1 MKTFNL
7 EEFNKQYLKLSDD
20 TQDALKEL
28 SLLTG
33 KDVIFRVIDKTEGVG
48 HFKLKI
54 KLARN
59 FMENHIIII
68 NEDMIKD
75 KNDLHYY
82 IVHEVMHGL
91 RVFNA
96 EPTERTV
103 LSFDNANL
111 EILID
116 EVVKTMNKVVLN
128 NMDDYIVNN
137 YCNELITNINMMLY
151 NSSIDARI
159 ELQIYN
165 KYPNLRKLQKKVQK
179 EYIKELQ
186 AGFTNE
192 KVIKYTPTWILDRA
206 NLLNYCYLTKV
217 TPIIGKS
224 WTSKVNGKIDEKFK
238 EKVAELMF
246 YLDKEDKGQIS
257 DNETIL
263 EWSKILGMDKYTKL
277 RDFESVNY
285 DYLASN

>member
-7 EEFNKQYLKLSDD
+7 NEFNKQYLQLSDD
-20 TQDALKEL
+20 TRDALKEL
-28 SLLTG
+28 SLLTN
-33 KDVIFRVIDKTEGVG
+33 KEILFRIIDKTEGVG

-54 KLARN
+54 KLARK

-75 KNDLHYY
+75 KNDLQYL

-91 RVFNA
+91 RIFNA
-96 EPTERTV
+96 EPIDRKM
-103 LSFDNANL
+103 LSFDNSNL
-111 EILID
+111 EVLIE
-116 EVVKTMNKVVLN
+116 EVVKTMNKVVLS

-159 ELQIYN
+159 ELEIYN
-165 KYPNLRKLQKKVQK
+165 KYPSLRKLQKKVQK

-186 AGFTNE
+186 AGFVNE
-192 KVIKYTPTWILDRA
+192 KVVKYTPTWILDRA

-217 TPIIGKS
+217 TPIIGKA
-224 WTSKVNGKIDEKFK
+224 WTSKINAKIDENFK
-238 EKVAELMF
+238 EKVKELML
-246 YLDKEDKGQIS
+246 YLDKEDKGQVS

-277 RDFESVNY
+277 RDFEAVNY
-285 DYLASN
+285 DYLFSN